1 MVEIA
6 EGVAS
11 GCWAGDA
18 TRCGMVL
25 AIAWSLMR
33 LAGGFGSSGSLL
45 RIESRFERL
54 GASTTAAGAGGGGAG
69 GAEKTELD
77 RGSSRFVGDG
87 LNGILLARDDTVAGA
102 KLLNAGESILLRAG
116 SAGWKNPLG
125 EAGRVSFRGLRSCG
139 MPRG

>member
-6 EGVAS
+6 DGAAR

-18 TRCGMVL
+18 TRCGMLL

-33 LAGGFGSSGSLL
+33 LAGGFGSSESLL

-69 GAEKTELD
+69 GAEKTELE
-77 RGSSRFVGDG
+77 RGGSSRFVGDG

-102 KLLNAGESILLRAG
+102 KLLNAGESMPLRVG
-116 SAGWKNPLG
+116 SAGWKKPRG
-125 EAGRVSFRGLRSCG
+125 DAGLVSLIGLRS
-139 MPRG
+139 

>member
-1 MVEIA
+1 MAEIA
-6 EGVAS
+6 DGAAS
-11 GCWAGDA
+11 GCWAGEA
-18 TRCGMVL
+18 TRCGMLL

-33 LAGGFGSSGSLL
+33 LAGGFGSSESLL

-87 LNGILLARDDTVAGA
+87 LNGILLARDGTVAGA
-102 KLLNAGESILLRAG
+102 KLLNAGESIPLRIG
-116 SAGWKNPLG
+116 SAGWKKPLG
-125 EAGRVSFRGLRSCG
+125 DAGLVSLRGLRS
-139 MPRG
+139 